1 MQRRSNPTPQ
11 GLAEGGVMLS
21 FASQCKVYVGL
32 EPCEKICLSL
42 YENTIGVEKSLNPL
56 RVEFG

>member
-1 MQRRSNPTPQ
+1 
-11 GLAEGGVMLS
+11 MLS